1 MAVRDD
7 QLLKLVVM
15 ADAVDR
21 RCQAAALQRFAAG
34 DREQLIS
41 KVVSETNAGY
51 RKGLIDLR
59 WQHID
64 LAEEWMAKRT
74 ALAAEFD
81 DGRAEIGTAGERFAA
96 LLTEFTEKV
105 RARMAECEK
114 ATQEASRETRH

>member
-1 MAVRDD
+1 MTASVD
-7 QLLKLVVM
+7 QLLELVAM

-21 RCQAAALQRFAAG
+21 RCQAAALRRFAAG

-41 KVVSETNAGY
+41 KVVAETNDGY
-51 RKGLIDLR
+51 REGLKKLH
-59 WQHID
+59 WPHID
-64 LAEEWMAKRT
+64 LVEEWMARRR

-105 RARMAECEK
+105 RERMAECEK
-114 ATQEASRETRH
+114 AMHEVGGETRH

>member
-1 MAVRDD
+1 MTASVD
-7 QLLKLVVM
+7 QLMRLVVM

-21 RCQAAALQRFAAG
+21 RCQAAGLRRFAAG

-51 RKGLIDLR
+51 REGLIELQ

-81 DGRAEIGTAGERFAA
+81 DGRAEIGTAGERFAT
-96 LLTEFTEKV
+96 LLAEFTEKV

-114 ATQEASRETRH
+114 AMQGAGQETRH

>member
-1 MAVRDD
+1 MTATVD

-21 RCQAAALQRFAAG
+21 RCQAAALRRFAAG

-51 RKGLIDLR
+51 REGLIDLR

-81 DGRAEIGTAGERFAA
+81 DGRAEVGMAGESFAT
-96 LLTEFTEKV
+96 LLAEFTEKV
-105 RARMAECEK
+105 RAPMAECER
-114 ATQEASRETRH
+114 AVQEAGGETRH